1 MNIPSPDART
11 DGREQYGRS
20 GGGTDEGTDGDGAD
34 KQQGEMYKGTHGSEG
49 TDKIVGR
56 GSDGATAELTSDNSV
71 TDTTEEGRGKDGQ
84 VRPYVPV
91 QGGVGRVRRNDDG
104 K

>member
-1 MNIPSPDART
+1 MDGNNT
-11 DGREQYGRS
+11 DGVAEVRTKVRTEMGQTNSR
-20 GGGTDEGTDGDGAD
+20 
-34 KQQGEMYKGTHGSEG
+34 GEMYKGTHGSEG

-56 GSDGATAELTSDNSV
+56 GSDGATEELTSDNSV